1 MPQLCDLGK
10 ECRTLLDNI
19 QPITDANGIVLEVSI
34 PDEPINCA
42 LDTALI
48 QRMLLNIIAIC
59 TERCKHGDRIRFT
72 VTQEGDHADITI
84 RDDGVRIPPE
94 KLGTIFIP
102 LRVTGVDFSDL
113 SSNSF
118 GLTVALGIAEKH
130 DGTILL
136 ESNEWGGTTFHVVL
150 STGLPETNLF
160 RAPKVPYGH
169 AQEDPIRIYLS
180 DQMPKQEL

>member
-1 MPQLCDLGK
+1 MTVYASRRKSSGRSLSAACDRRG
-10 ECRTLLDNI
+10 
-19 QPITDANGIVLEVSI
+19 
-34 PDEPINCA
+34 
-42 LDTALI
+42 
-48 QRMLLNIIAIC
+48 
-59 TERCKHGDRIRFT
+59 
-72 VTQEGDHADITI
+72 
-84 RDDGVRIPPE
+84 
-94 KLGTIFIP
+94 
-102 LRVTGVDFSDL
+102 FSDL

-150 STGLPETNLF
+150 STVLPETNLF

>member
-1 MPQLCDLGK
+1 
-10 ECRTLLDNI
+10 
-19 QPITDANGIVLEVSI
+19 
-34 PDEPINCA
+34 
-42 LDTALI
+42 
-48 QRMLLNIIAIC
+48 MLLNILANC

-72 VTQEGDHADITI
+72 VTQEGEHADITI
-84 RDDGVRIPPE
+84 CDDGVRIPPS

-130 DGTILL
+130 NGTILL

-150 STGLPETNLF
+150 STVLPETNLF
-160 RAPKVPYGH
+160 HAPKVPYAH
-169 AQEDPIRIYLS
+169 AQEDPILIYLS
-180 DQMPKQEL
+180 DRMPDQAL